1 MKIFIDTSSLVKRYL
16 VEIGS
21 EKLDL
26 LFDESD
32 DIFVSFITEIEFNSS
47 LKRRLFDYSINEMD
61 YQYILNEFYQDLKDF
76 SVIEY
81 SLTIKNRAID
91 LIKKHQIKTLDSI
104 QLSCVNTNIIDK
116 FITSDEK
123 LYNAS
128 LKEFKNKSILI
139 K

>member
-1 MKIFIDTSSLVKRYL
+1 MR
-16 VEIGS
+16 
-21 EKLDL
+21 
-26 LFDESD
+26 
-32 DIFVSFITEIEFNSS
+32 FVSFITEIEFNSS